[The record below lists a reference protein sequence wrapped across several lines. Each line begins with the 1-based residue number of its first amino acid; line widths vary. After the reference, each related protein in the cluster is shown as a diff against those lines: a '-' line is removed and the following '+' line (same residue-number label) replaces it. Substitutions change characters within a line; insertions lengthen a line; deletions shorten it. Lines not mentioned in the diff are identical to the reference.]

1 MITFEQMREK
11 YPPRKVESQREFDI
25 VMNQMREAQNGLVR
39 PLRDT
44 SEQLNE
50 RRHEIGRQM
59 EALNIELG
67 CINRQ
72 RETLREEYRNLG
84 TIFYGLKKE
93 MIRMNPKSVPPT
105 ARETYKEVPAHETA
119 VA

>member
-1 MITFEQMREK
+1 MITFEEMRAK
-11 YPPRKVESQREFDI
+11 YPPRKVENQREFDT
-25 VMNQMREAQNGLVR
+25 VMNQMREAQNGLMR

-50 RRHEIGRQM
+50 RRHEIGRQLAELNM
-59 EALNIELG
+59 ELSS
-67 CINRQ
+67 INRQ

-105 ARETYKEVPAHETA
+105 CAEANAETA
-119 VA
+119 TC